1 MAVVKNNGPTTKE
14 LCNGQGAF
22 RRSVIVK
29 PGQTAT
35 VSDEDLQ
42 ILMAGSMVKS
52 LFANNIFSV
61 VPEPK
66 KAAAPAPKPELVK
79 EPVAEKPKGKKSKAK
94 KEEF

>member
-14 LCNGQGAF
+14 LCNGQGSF
-22 RRSVIVK
+22 RRSVTVK

-52 LFANNIFSV
+52 LFANNVFSV
-61 VPEPK
+61 VSEAK
-66 KAAAPAPKPELVK
+66 KAEPKPEPVK
-79 EPVAEKPKGKKSKAK
+79 EPVAEKPKGKKSKTK